1 MAKRLMTILITAAM
15 LASLCG
21 CANILEGDTLSDK
34 PHIDTS
40 APMNQPEDTIEVSSY
55 DELRS
60 NIQQMIREHS
70 SGAVFGLSAFD
81 AGDVATNVERICKAV
96 AMDSAFG
103 EYCVY
108 YINSEVNQI
117 VSHYEAKVTVNYRH
131 SKSQIDGMVT
141 TYSQRYLRS
150 TLLDALEKRSD
161 YIVFLT
167 NMNIVTEDYISD
179 AVEELYIGNPLT
191 IIAPPKA
198 SVNTYSGDGDGDR
211 VIEVSLDYVF
221 TESLLKSMS
230 SSINANVDQIVD
242 TVAEDSDA
250 LMLLSLCEKLI
261 SHADFDIDT
270 AADPALTDQDVAAT
284 AFGAFV
290 NRSCTSEGFALAYK
304 ALCDKLGLD
313 CRVVTGRYN
322 NSPHYWNI
330 VYIDGSF
337 YHVDPARCDIS
348 GIETAFLKSD
358 ADIISNYWWD
368 TQNYPA
374 CNGPLTYSII
384 THHEPPDGGQNGEQ
398 PGESTEQPGEPV
410 PDFPS
415 GGESGDEPQN
425 GDAD

>member
-1 MAKRLMTILITAAM
+1 MAKRITLIFLAAAM

-21 CANILEGDTLSDK
+21 CANILEGDTLSDT

-40 APMNQPEDTIEVSSY
+40 VPTGQTEDVVEVSSY
-55 DELRS
+55 EELRAL
-60 NIQQMIREHS
+60 IMQMVREHS
-70 SGAVFGLSAFD
+70 GTAVFGMNAFD
-81 AGDVATNVERICKAV
+81 DGDVAANVERICKSV

-108 YINSEVNQI
+108 YINSEVSQI

-131 SKSQIDGMVT
+131 SKSQIDSVVT

-150 TLLDALEKRSD
+150 SLLDTLENRSD

-167 NMNIVTEDYISD
+167 NMNMVTEDYITNT
-179 AVEELYIGNPLT
+179 VRELYIDNPLT
-191 IIAPPKA
+191 IVAPPQA
-198 SVNTYSGDGDGDR
+198 SVNTFSGSGEGDR
-211 VIEVSLDYVF
+211 VLEVALDYVY

-230 SSINANVDQIVD
+230 YSLDKAVDQIVD

-261 SHADFDIDT
+261 GQVDFDIDS
-270 AADPALTDQDVAAT
+270 AADPDLTEQDIAAT
-284 AFGAFV
+284 AFGALV
-290 NRSCTSEGFALAYK
+290 NRSATSEGFALAYK

-322 NSPHYWNI
+322 NLPHYWNI
-330 VYIDGSF
+330 VYIDGDF
-337 YHVDPARCDIS
+337 YHVDPAMSDIT
-348 GIETAFLKSD
+348 GIENSFLRSD

-368 TQNYPA
+368 TQDYPA
-374 CNGPLTYSII
+374 CSGPLNYSII
-384 THHEPPDGGQNGEQ
+384 THTEPEEGQNGEQ
-398 PGESTEQPGEPV
+398 PGEVSGQPGEAP
-410 PDFPS
+410 
-415 GGESGDEPQN
+415 GGEVPGGEPQN